1 VISGVSN
8 GDFQLKVA
16 ANWSGGKDCCLSL
29 YNTVMQGYQVSTLLN
44 FAFKDFEAGRWAPVR
59 FSTVFKY
66 MVQDNSSTSLKN
78 TAHKASMLSSLAL
91 REVVKR
97 TPRQLATPLGRAFG
111 GLGTKPSNEVTN
123 IVGAVKVNASR
134 RMVPHE
140 VSPEIVAMQARAMG
154 VPIKQVPLNWVGFE
168 QAYKDTVRK
177 MNPKDVEGGVVW
189 GMIPPDPVL
198 DHPRKMKKYMNLK
211 VQYDWIN
218 KLNSDLGV
226 KAVMPLMGYTGERI
240 LTELVEKGFEVLVI
254 VVNPDFVGEEWLGH
268 TIDKDFINYMRRLNQ
283 EQGIHMAGDEFHS
296 FVLDCP
302 LFKQRI
308 KVLKSK
314 KISKDGY
321 SIFDMPKAE
330 LVPKDKSQIVVN
342 AS

>member
-1 VISGVSN
+1 
-8 GDFQLKVA
+8 LKVA
-16 ANWSGGKDCCLSL
+16 VNWSGGKDCCLST
-29 YNTVMQGYQVSTLLN
+29 YNAVMDGYEISELLN
-44 FAFKDFEAGRWAPVR
+44 FSFKDFAAGQWAPVR
-59 FSTVFKY
+59 FSTVFNY
-66 MVQDNSSTSLKN
+66 MIRDNSSTSLKN

-97 TPRQLATPLGRAFG
+97 TPPTLAAPLGRALG

-123 IVGAVKVNASR
+123 IIGAVKVNASR

-140 VSPEIVAMQARAMG
+140 VSPEIVAMQAKAMG
-154 VPIKQVPLNWVGFE
+154 VPIKQVYINWVGFE
-168 QAYKDTVRK
+168 QAFRDTVSKLPREE
-177 MNPKDVEGGVVW
+177 VEGGIVW

-218 KLNSDLGV
+218 KLSSDLGV
-226 KAVMPLMGYTGERI
+226 KAIMPLMNYTGEKI
-240 LTELVEKGFEVLVI
+240 LTELVEKGFEVLVV

-268 TIDKDFINYMRRLNQ
+268 TIDKDFIDYMRKLNN

-302 LFKQRI
+302 LFKKRI
-308 KVLKSK
+308 KLLKSK
-314 KISKDGY
+314 KVTKDGY
-321 SIFDMPKAE
+321 SIFDMSKAE
-330 LVPKDKSQIVVN
+330 LVAKN
-342 AS
+342 